1 MSRSRVALPIWSA
14 LVATIVFASG
24 CVIDSAAPIPGEYCL
39 IAGPIGFSDSD
50 TAATKREIDKH
61 NAKWQCVC
69 EQICD

>member
-50 TAATKREIDKH
+50 TAATKREIVEH